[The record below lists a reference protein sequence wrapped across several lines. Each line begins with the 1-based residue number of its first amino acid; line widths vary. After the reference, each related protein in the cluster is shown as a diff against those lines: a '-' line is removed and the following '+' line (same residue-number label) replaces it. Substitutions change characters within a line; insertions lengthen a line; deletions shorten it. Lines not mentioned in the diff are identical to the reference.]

1 VRLAAE
7 SAMSGRHHHD
17 HAHGHAPAD
26 FSTAFAIGIANIDV

>member
-17 HAHGHAPAD
+17 HAHAHAPAD
-26 FSTAFAIGIANIDV
+26 FSTAFAIGITNIDV

>member
-17 HAHGHAPAD
+17 HAPAE